1 MPRGRW
7 LKLGAI
13 GTAAGL
19 FSGLFGV
26 GGGIIFVPAL
36 VIFFDLNQVDAEATS
51 LLAMIPVALVG
62 AYRQGRYGN
71 LRAGDGLVIGLL
83 SAAGATGGVVLANVL
98 PDRELRIAFAA
109 MTLVIA
115 AQLVRHGLAERAR
128 Q

>member
-1 MPRGRW
+1 MIAE
-7 LKLGAI
+7 AI
-13 GTAAGL
+13 GVGIAAGIL
-19 FSGLFGV
+19 SGLFGV

-36 VIFFDLNQVDAEATS
+36 VILFDLNQVDAEATS

-71 LRAGDGLVIGLL
+71 LRAGDGVVIGLL
-83 SAAGATGGVVLANVL
+83 SAAGAAGGVVLANVL

-115 AQLVRHGLAERAR
+115 AQLVRYGLAERAR